1 MKIRWSA
8 LLYCVVLL
16 LPAACGDGGPSILKQ
31 DSDSLVVF
39 KRVTLAST
47 APDRAEIELEVRT
60 GTNFSKTAP
69 DGTTIV
75 LETSLGNFENNGS
88 TTRVQTI
95 GGHAVTTLIL
105 PEPSRLII
113 TASSRNVEARLALDV
128 NEDGSIAI
136 DPY

>member
-8 LLYCVVLL
+8 LLVCALLVLV
-16 LPAACGDGGPSILKQ
+16 AACGDGGPSILTH

-47 APDRAEIELEVRT
+47 APDRAEIEIEVRT
-60 GTNFSKTAP
+60 GTNFSKAAP
-69 DGTTIV
+69 DGTEVII
-75 LETSLGNFENNGS
+75 ETSLGTFENNGS
-88 TTRVQTI
+88 TTEVQTV

-105 PEPSRLII
+105 PEPSRLVI
-113 TASSRNVEARLALDV
+113 TARAHDVEARLALDV

-136 DPY
+136 DPS